1 MDNSFTLLRMNINKR
16 ELWQEKAKRL
26 FRERKIFHKD
36 IAVELGLKKATISLK
51 LNGKITTEVGEMIK
65 MSNMLDMTVDQLIM
79 DDPAYDEEK
88 NLSIQ
93 FMKEYDNLNETQ
105 KEMVIKLMKTLQG

>member
-1 MDNSFTLLRMNINKR
+1 
-16 ELWQEKAKRL
+16 
-26 FRERKIFHKD
+26 
-36 IAVELGLKKATISLK
+36 
-51 LNGKITTEVGEMIK
+51 
-65 MSNMLDMTVDQLIM
+65 MLDMTVDQLIM

-93 FMKEYDNLNETQ
+93 FMKEYDNLNEVQ